1 MIHEFILIKG
11 HGAWIV
17 PEHVSQEFRL
27 KNVEPAIGQR
37 PDTFERH
44 AERAGDTDL
53 LTMGHR
59 STMSE
64 NYLMLTRDD
73 TRAVFRQ
80 SPPAMPLNSQ

>member
-1 MIHEFILIKG
+1 M
-11 HGAWIV
+11 
-17 PEHVSQEFRL
+17 
-27 KNVEPAIGQR
+27 EPAIGQR

-80 SPPAMPLNSQ
+80 NTSSHASQLSIIVFADDKNILWTLSVSLKIFDSS